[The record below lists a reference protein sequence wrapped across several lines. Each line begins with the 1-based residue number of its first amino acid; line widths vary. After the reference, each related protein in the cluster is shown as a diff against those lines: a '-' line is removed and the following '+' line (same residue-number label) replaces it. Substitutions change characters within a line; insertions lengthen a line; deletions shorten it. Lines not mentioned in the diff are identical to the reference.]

1 MASHFPVVRPA
12 QADGPNMSL
21 AQDIDKA
28 IGNAVDLAEG
38 TEARFAIVVSV
49 VWQDG
54 LNGKLTGT
62 GERNAVFLD
71 VALSFSG
78 SKPTPIVAHAAYR
91 LSTNTPCWPKR
102 FQKAQGMRM
111 PILPPVPLIAVAVS
125 MRAPI
130 SSVSST
136 KSRMVQ
142 KWMLGVSYQA

>member
-1 MASHFPVVRPA
+1 
-12 QADGPNMSL
+12 MSL

-71 VALSFSG
+71 VALKASISA
-78 SKPTPIVAHAAYR
+78 KPSLR
-91 LSTNTPCWPKR
+91 D
-102 FQKAQGMRM
+102 
-111 PILPPVPLIAVAVS
+111 
-125 MRAPI
+125 
-130 SSVSST
+130 
-136 KSRMVQ
+136 
-142 KWMLGVSYQA
+142 